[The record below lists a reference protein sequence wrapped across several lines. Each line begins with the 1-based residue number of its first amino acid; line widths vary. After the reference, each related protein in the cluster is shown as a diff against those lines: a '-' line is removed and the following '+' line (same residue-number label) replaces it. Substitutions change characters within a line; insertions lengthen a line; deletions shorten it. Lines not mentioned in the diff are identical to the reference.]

1 MDLKWKILCWRTNS
15 PSLSI
20 GKLSPANLEVKLMY
34 YSDPSKSPWSIVRT
48 NRVQTFKL
56 PHVLIFLIIFDI
68 FWHLE
73 NSICRICPFLKK
85 ISSHFRILH
94 HFSGEK
100 PRNHRRIG
108 NQAKLLEDGRPRCR
122 AWGSWWWT
130 GTVSKSTK
138 SFGPREGQGH
148 QNEKKHTYCGVEAVK
163 QDEFISCHWCD
174 HKDCQC
180 KHDRES
186 SHLSS
191 NLHEWTWKT
200 STWQAPWSCKGM
212 IPSTLR

>member
-1 MDLKWKILCWRTNS
+1 MNSNVYTVKPSHKFILRIYIYIHITSLLLQVCIMDLKWKILCWRTNS

-148 QNEKKHTYCGVEAVK
+148 QNEKKTHISHTL
-163 QDEFISCHWCD
+163 ISLILG
-174 HKDCQC
+174 K
-180 KHDRES
+180 
-186 SHLSS
+186 
-191 NLHEWTWKT
+191 
-200 STWQAPWSCKGM
+200 P
-212 IPSTLR
+212 